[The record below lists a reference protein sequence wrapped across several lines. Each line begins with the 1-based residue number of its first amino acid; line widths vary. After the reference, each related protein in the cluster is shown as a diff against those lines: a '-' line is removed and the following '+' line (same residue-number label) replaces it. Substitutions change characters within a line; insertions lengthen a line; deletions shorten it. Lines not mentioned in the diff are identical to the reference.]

1 MPLIAWTDEISVGVA
16 QLDEDHKMLIG
27 IINELYDA
35 MVAEHGEALID
46 GILARLKSNALKH
59 FSREESIMQSCEYVN
74 YEDHRRH
81 HGDLIGRL
89 NEFMEMYKNKTGGI
103 DQVRLLVFLQ
113 GWLINHIKLDDFQ
126 FKHFLKKS
134 GRAVNPQ

>member
-1 MPLIAWTDEISVGVA
+1 MPLIAWADELSVGVA
-16 QLDEDHKMLIG
+16 QLDEDHRVLIG

-35 MVAEHGEALID
+35 MVAERDEATID
-46 GILARLKSNALKH
+46 GLLAKLKGHAARH
-59 FSREESIMQSCEYVN
+59 FAGEESVMQSCGYRHL
-74 YEDHRRH
+74 EDHKRH
-81 HGDLIGRL
+81 HGGLITQL
-89 NEFMEMYKNKTGGI
+89 DEFMERYKSKSGGV

-134 GRAVNPQ
+134 GLPANQV